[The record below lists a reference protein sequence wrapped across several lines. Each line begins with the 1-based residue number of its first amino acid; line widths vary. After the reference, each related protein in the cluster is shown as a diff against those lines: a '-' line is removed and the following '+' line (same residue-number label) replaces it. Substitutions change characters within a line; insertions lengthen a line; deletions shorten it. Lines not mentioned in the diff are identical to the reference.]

1 MLKFRNRNAQKKFI
15 SLSVWPALA
24 SGRMPSPSCSCARG
38 EMRAENDC
46 RVAYEDSVYCF
57 NQRSIVTFEGKKGV
71 VGEQGELILAPEW
84 DAIEFL
90 DDEVAL
96 LQKSGL
102 YYLCTRDGRIF
113 AESHEMESLERSFR
127 QRLAEMHDAD
137 VLSWNRVLDQL
148 EVLCDACL
156 ACDGRKPDSQLIHED
171 TVLRE
176 YLNNATGAMNQEQ
189 KLRLER
195 IGKKFDS
202 LYR

>member
-1 MLKFRNRNAQKKFI
+1 MRRR
-15 SLSVWPALA
+15 SLYHCLYGLPLLLA
-24 SGRMPSPSCSCARG
+24 ACQAHPIPVPV
-38 EMRAENDC
+38 E
-46 RVAYEDSVYCF
+46 RVVYEDSVYCF